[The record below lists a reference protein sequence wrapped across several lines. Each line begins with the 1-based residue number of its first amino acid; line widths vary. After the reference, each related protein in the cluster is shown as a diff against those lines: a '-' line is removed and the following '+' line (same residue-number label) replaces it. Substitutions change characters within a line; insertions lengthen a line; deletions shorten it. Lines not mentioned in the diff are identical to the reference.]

1 MGTKRTISALMDLF
15 APGQAEG
22 SITPDRVQDLVETLR
37 GGWGRIRL
45 DAPAAT
51 NITAQNVFVK
61 AAGTTIECP
70 ECYGFDMP
78 EDNRLRYTGSVEA
91 RIEVAAGVNVTDGA
105 NRAFELAFA
114 VNGVIRE
121 ETARVVRLGPGG
133 DVEGAVLLGDFRGNE
148 NDYVEIWIRN
158 LTDTQNP
165 TLTRLYLRARAYVL

>member
-1 MGTKRTISALMDLF
+1 MPTKQTIAALMAFF
-15 APGQAEG
+15 APAQAEG

-37 GGWGRIRL
+37 GGWGRFRL
-45 DAPAAT
+45 DNSAAT
-51 NITAQNVFVK
+51 NITAQNVWVK

-91 RIEVAAGVNVTDGA
+91 RIEVAAGVNVSDGP
-105 NRAFELAFA
+105 NRAYELAFA
-114 VNGVIRE
+114 VNGAIRE

-148 NDYVEIWIRN
+148 NDYVEIWVRN

-165 TLTRLYLRARAYVL
+165 TLTRMYLRARAYVL